1 MSTLLGPAA
10 IFLNTAENFAAVRAP
25 SIVHF
30 QIKWSAD
37 GTNALASQT
46 FTIPVKAGTFVH
58 LVSTFVSEA
67 FTTSGAA
74 ASLKVGDGGDDDG
87 FLKTTQ
93 IALGTI
99 DTRATRSD
107 FHGIIDVDNA
117 TPALLSAANQNPY
130 ALGKYYSVDDTI
142 DFVFVAAASGATAG
156 CVKGFVVLSNVT
168 NDGILAPAD
177 GDPLPASSY

>member
-1 MSTLLGPAA
+1 MPTLLGPAA
-10 IFLNTAENFAAVRAP
+10 IFLGQAELFAAQRTP

-30 QIKWSAD
+30 QIKWSED

-58 LVSTFVSEA
+58 EVSTFVSEA
-67 FTTSGAA
+67 FTTSGSN
-74 ASLKVGDGGDDDG
+74 ASLAIGDGTSANGY
-87 FLKTTQ
+87 LATTDTVLQ
-93 IALGTI
+93 TI
-99 DTRATRSD
+99 DTATTSSRAAGEA
-107 FHGIIDVDNA
+107 F
-117 TPALLSAANQNPY
+117 AN
-130 ALGKYYSVDDTI
+130 GKYYAVDDTL

-168 NDGILAPAD
+168 LDGIEPAAD